1 MSNGTTANETNNALV
16 CEQPRLALS
25 VLANQKRW
33 QWVSN
38 EAFYRLVPGEYYGF
52 YQNWVRLWLYWYD
65 GYVPWVHGGQYGLL
79 STGIG
84 TTIVNRAADSVFGG
98 NVMFA
103 NARKPTSYTTKDGK
117 PIGAAMNF
125 IANKWSLDVNFK
137 GKIKRA
143 IKDAFAGGFSLL
155 KLNKADG
162 ELWLDALRADRFYL
176 DKTGNGKIRKVV
188 CILSFYDSTTPSKGG
203 DKKKYCLIEER
214 RYEKLGMFGKEIPIV
229 EYKIYDSSVQIQYLD
244 INDNFIKWE
253 DLPKNVR
260 EAFKAEYDFELN
272 RPQAMNGF
280 TDLGC
285 YLLLGSDDVSN
296 VPQVGLGESLLA
308 NILTYLYEY
317 DFYNT
322 CFNTDMYLARGRVL
336 VPKPMQSPQAATG
349 AQNSGLDDFLYTK
362 VETLNTDQQKP
373 EAIQFE
379 LRSAEWKEARNMLL
393 ECMAT
398 SIGISVSTLASY
410 LQDGSNR
417 TAREVSAEENA
428 TTLFVENARRRFEAP
443 INEMLKTVLR
453 FYGYKD
459 DIEVRWSRSGMT
471 NITVLV
477 DTLSRAVDAGLI
489 SQKKAHHAFNYDDD
503 EEQNEEDYKLVEQE
517 RSQQAT
523 DTEEDYM
530 RYLNDNSQ
538 PSAQPA
544 GDSGG
549 GSGDKDQKDGEGR
562 VLPPNAEERDRPKG
576 I

>member
-1 MSNGTTANETNNALV
+1 MAEERTNLPEQAVSL
-16 CEQPRLALS
+16 EQPRLAVS
-25 VLANQKRW
+25 VVANQKRW
-33 QWVSN
+33 QWVNN
-38 EAFYRLVPGEYYGF
+38 EAFYALLPAPYYSF
-52 YQNWVRLWLYWYD
+52 YNNWVRLWLYWYD

-79 STGIG
+79 STSIG
-84 TTIVNRAADSVFGG
+84 TTIVNRSADSVFGG

-103 NARKPTSYTTKDGK
+103 TARKPTNYTTKDGK
-117 PIGAAMNF
+117 PIGTAMNF
-125 IANKWSLDVNFK
+125 IANKWAIETDFK

-155 KLNKADG
+155 KLNKANG
-162 ELWLDALRADRFYL
+162 KLWLDALRADRFYL
-176 DKTGNGKIRKVV
+176 DKTGTGEVRKAV
-188 CILSFYDSTTPSKGG
+188 CLLSFYDSITPSKSGA
-203 DKKKYCLIEER
+203 KKKYCLIEER
-214 RYEKLGMFGKEIPIV
+214 RYEKIGLFGEEVPVV
-229 EYKIYDSSVQIQYLD
+229 EYKMYDSSVQIQYLD
-244 INDNFIKWE
+244 IRDNFVKWE

-260 EAFKAEYDFELN
+260 EAFKAEYDFALN

-280 TDLGC
+280 SDLGC
-285 YLLLGSDDVSN
+285 YLLLGSDDISN
-296 VPQVGLGESLLA
+296 VPQIGLGESLLA

-336 VPKPMQSPQAATG
+336 VPKAMQSPQARAG
-349 AQNSGLDDFLYTK
+349 VRDAGLDDFLYTK
-362 VETLNTDQQKP
+362 VEMMNTDEQKP
-373 EAIQFE
+373 EAIQFA
-379 LRSAEWKEARNMLL
+379 LRSAEWKEARNMLI

-410 LQDGSNR
+410 LNDASNR

-428 TTLFVENARRRFEAP
+428 TTLFVENARRRFETPVNA
-443 INEMLKTVLR
+443 LLRTVLR
-453 FYGYKD
+453 FYGYAD

-503 EEQNEEDYKLVEQE
+503 EEQNEEDFKLVEQE
-517 RSQQAT
+517 RNQQAI
-523 DTEEDYM
+523 DTEDAYM

-549 GSGDKDQKDGEGR
+549 GSGNKDQKDGQG
-562 VLPPNAEERDRPKG
+562 
-576 I
+576 